1 MHRDVVAAAVVDVVA
16 EAAET
21 AVAEIG
27 DDGEGFGEIQS
38 LEEEEVLRVDFARP
52 RPWQPDARTS
62 VGQHCGERWTRCR

>member
-1 MHRDVVAAAVVDVVA
+1 LHRDAVVAAVDVAA
-16 EAAET
+16 EVVET

-62 VGQHCGERWTRCR
+62 VGQRCGERWTRCR